1 MKKPVVLMRVEVERG
16 QLTVFS
22 FQLSVVSFQF
32 SVIGCEI
39 SELLGRV
46 KLVSS

>member
-22 FQLSVVSFQF
+22 FQLSVVKS
-32 SVIGCEI
+32 
-39 SELLGRV
+39 LNY
-46 KLVSS
+46 

>member
-22 FQLSVVSFQF
+22 YQFSVIGFQLSVVKS
-32 SVIGCEI
+32 
-39 SELLGRV
+39 LNY
-46 KLVSS
+46 